1 MTRCAG
7 RNSPMPSPALQ
18 LAARRRIG
26 WMPWAVFAVLAGLTV
41 ATWWLLT
48 AETERTAR
56 ARFDRLAERINNTIR
71 LRFNTAAHLLH
82 GAAALPEASQQVTAA
97 EWSVYLRRAA
107 AQLDSGVV
115 GLGYVEPVD
124 RADLEAVEQRVRA
137 EGRPDFTIERA
148 GNNPALYVVLAIEP
162 RERNTGVLGLDV
174 GSGTTRK
181 SAAEAAAAGNEMVLS
196 RRIRLDYEH
205 KQVPGFLLFLPVYHK
220 GLPLGT
226 PAERRAAVQG
236 WVYAP
241 IRIDHL
247 MTGVAEVAGGQLDFE
262 VFEGDGTRS
271 ETLLYDED
279 GHLAAGPA
287 REISARDFSARVFHD
302 LQTMVIFGRQW
313 TLRFSTRPEFERA
326 NFSLLPAVVL
336 AGGLAMSALLA
347 VLTWALVHSRRRALK
362 LAEDQI
368 TGLRR
373 AEEGSRRLALVASRT
388 GNGVLITDTEWRVQ
402 WINDGFTRLFGFT
415 LDEIRGRQPATF
427 MIGPETDP
435 RTMET
440 MSQAVGAGRPF
451 SGEILNYAKDGRKV
465 WVELEIQPVRN
476 EQGILTGFMGL
487 QLDIT
492 GRKQQSAQL
501 RDAKEAAERA
511 NVAKS
516 QFLAMMSH
524 EIRTPM
530 NGVIGMASLLLDS
543 PLTPD
548 QRESAETIRQSG
560 QALLT
565 IINDILDFSKIE
577 SGKLEL
583 DHTEF
588 SLRDCVEG
596 AVDVLGPAAAAKQLD
611 LMCEIPGDAP
621 SAVRSDPVRLRQ
633 VLVNLIGNAVK
644 FTERGEVLVKV
655 RVLARSAPQV
665 DVVFTVWD
673 TGIGIPAE
681 HMEKLFQPFSQVDAS
696 MTRRFGGTGLGL
708 AISRRLVELMGG
720 GISVESEVGRGSSFS
735 FVLRLQEVS
744 TGLTGPD
751 GSSDV
756 LQGRRILIVE
766 DNATSRRILSA
777 TVQQWGLDAVTV
789 DSATQAL
796 EQLVGPAR
804 FDAAIIDLQMPELD
818 GRALA
823 RSIRELPGRA
833 SLPLV
838 LLANPGRK
846 ENPGG
851 HFRAILTKPVKPAP
865 LFDALLTI
873 FAKKD
878 GSGVPSSRPGE

>member
-1 MTRCAG
+1 M
-7 RNSPMPSPALQ
+7 
-18 LAARRRIG
+18 G
-26 WMPWAVFAVLAGLTV
+26 WLPWAVFVVLAALTV
-41 ATWWLLT
+41 IAWWLLA

-56 ARFDRLAERINNTIR
+56 ARFDRLAERIGNTIR

-82 GAAALPEASQQVTAA
+82 GAAALPEADESVSPLA
-97 EWSVYLRRAA
+97 WSVYLRRAA

-115 GLGYVEPVD
+115 GLGYVEPVL
-124 RADLEAVEQRVRA
+124 RADLEAVEKRVRA
-137 EGRPDFTIERA
+137 AGRPGFTIERA
-148 GNNPALYVVLAIEP
+148 GDNPVLYVVMAIEP
-162 RERNTGVLGLDV
+162 VERNTGVLGLDV
-174 GSGTTRK
+174 GSGNTRK
-181 SAAEAAAAGNEMVLS
+181 SAAETAARKNEMVLS
-196 RRIRLDYEH
+196 KRIRLDYEH
-205 KQVPGFLLFLPVYHK
+205 RQVPGFLLFLPVYHK
-220 GLPLGT
+220 DAPLNT
-226 PAERRAAVQG
+226 PEERLAGVQG

-247 MTGVAEVAGGQLDFE
+247 MSGVADVAGGQLDFE

-287 REISARDFSARVFHD
+287 REISDRDFSRRAFHD
-302 LQTMVIFGRQW
+302 LQTMMVFGRQW

-326 NFSLLPAVVL
+326 NFGSLPAVVL

-347 VLTWALVHSRRRALK
+347 VLTWALVHSRRQALK

-368 TGLRR
+368 VSLRA
-373 AEEGSRRLALVASRT
+373 AEEEARRLAMVASRT
-388 GNGVLITDTEWRVQ
+388 GNGVVLTDTDWRVQ

-427 MIGPETDP
+427 MAGPETDA
-435 RTMET
+435 RTLEAVN
-440 MSQAVGAGRPF
+440 QACAAGRPYI
-451 SGEILNYAKDGRKV
+451 GEILNYAKDGRKV
-465 WVELEIQPVRN
+465 WVELEVQPVRN
-476 EQGILTGFMGL
+476 ADGEVTGFMGL

-492 GRKQQSAQL
+492 VRKQQAALL
-501 RDAKEAAERA
+501 REAKEAAERA

-577 SGKLEL
+577 SGRLEL

-596 AVDVLGPAAAAKQLD
+596 AVDVLGPAAAQKQLD
-611 LMCEIPGDAP
+611 LLCEIPADIPPVVRGDA
-621 SAVRSDPVRLRQ
+621 VRLRQ

-655 RVLARSAPQV
+655 RLLARNASQV
-665 DVVFTVWD
+665 DLVFTVAD
-673 TGIGIPAE
+673 TGIGIPSGQ
-681 HMEKLFQPFSQVDAS
+681 MEKLFQPFSQVDAS

-708 AISRRLVELMGG
+708 AICRRLVELMGG

-735 FVLRLQEVS
+735 FVLRLQES
-744 TGLTGPD
+744 TGPLPPPRLAGEL
-751 GSSDV
+751 G
-756 LQGRRILIVE
+756 GRRILVVE
-766 DNATSRRILSA
+766 DNATSRRILSGMLRH
-777 TVQQWGLDAVTV
+777 WGVEAVAV
-789 DSATQAL
+789 ESSAQAL
-796 EQLVGPAR
+796 EQCAGGDR
-804 FDAAIIDLQMPELD
+804 IDAAIIDLQMPELD

-823 RSIRELPGRA
+823 RSIRELPARA
-833 SLPLV
+833 NLPLV
-838 LLANPGRK
+838 LLGNPGRK
-846 ENPGG
+846 EDPGG
-851 HFRAILTKPVKPAP
+851 HFRAILTKPVKPSQ
-865 LFDALLTI
+865 LFDALLAI
-873 FAKKD
+873 FAKRD
-878 GSGVPSSRPGE
+878 GTTTPVIPA